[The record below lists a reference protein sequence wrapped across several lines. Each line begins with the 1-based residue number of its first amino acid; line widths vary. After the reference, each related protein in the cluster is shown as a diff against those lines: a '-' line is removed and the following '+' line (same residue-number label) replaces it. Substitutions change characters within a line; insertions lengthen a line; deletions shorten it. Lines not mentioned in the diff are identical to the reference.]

1 MMSFFKNSSLLAG
14 YSWLQNSFDSI
25 IINFFLKFST
35 IVVIVLDSINRRLSR
50 FSFLKNTSWRALV
63 LALFLVALI
72 LDTSLPLQLS
82 TLPTTSGITPLRSNS
97 SSAVN
102 LNSVRIFPLLFLIV
116 IFLYDIGKSKLRFKL
131 LRFELYLI
139 IFFLIQI
146 LATIQGFNISS
157 SVLELLRFTLSLVV
171 YFVASRLKITKSY
184 LYAILFISLCIILFE
199 GGLAMAQF
207 LKGGTL
213 GLPIEEIEKIDL
225 NEFSFQLE
233 GTNYFRVVGTFYQ
246 PNLLSTFLALF
257 LPFAVALFY
266 LSKGYLKAL
275 SIFGIFLGV
284 ITIALSLSRMGMIAC
299 LLSLGLGIFL
309 LEKNK
314 ETSRIGFSR
323 IKLSILIIVSGLL
336 IALQNPFIESRFLT
350 FNSSENSWSTRKQ
363 FISESLYIAQNFP
376 LGS

>member
-116 IFLYDIGKSKLRFKL
+116 IFLYDIGKSKLSFKL

-171 YFVASRLKITKSY
+171 YFVASRLKITKSS

-225 NEFSFQLE
+225 NQFFQ
-233 GTNYFRVVGTFYQ
+233 
-246 PNLLSTFLALF
+246 
-257 LPFAVALFY
+257 FAVALFY